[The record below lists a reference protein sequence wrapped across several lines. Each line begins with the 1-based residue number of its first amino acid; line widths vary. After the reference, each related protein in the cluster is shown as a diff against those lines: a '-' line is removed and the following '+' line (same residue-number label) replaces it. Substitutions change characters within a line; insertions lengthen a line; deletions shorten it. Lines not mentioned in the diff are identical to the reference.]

1 MKVVSLGAAAT
12 LLIFCLFLPASATA
26 TNNVDFSN
34 KEGTT
39 FGTTAGLSF
48 SPSTLI
54 CIIGFSGERLVS
66 GNHGSVSLITGSM
79 ASDRRFLNDVLFSGT
94 FSGPVTR
101 TLITLAN
108 GSHNYKVTGVVVGST
123 VGQLVSA
130 VTVQSTIN
138 IATELFQNSTLM
150 AVGDTRIVSSIPEPS
165 TLALLFTGSVGT
177 LGMMLRKLLAS

>member
-12 LLIFCLFLPASATA
+12 LLIFCLVLPGSATA

-34 KEGTT
+34 GAGTL
-39 FGTTAGLSF
+39 FGTAAGLSVF
-48 SPSTLI
+48 PSTVI
-54 CIIGFSGERLVS
+54 SGISFNGERLIGRS
-66 GNHGSVSLITGSM
+66 HGSVSLSTGSM
-79 ASDRRFLNDVLFSGT
+79 ARSLGFPNDVLFSGT

-108 GSHNYKVTGVVVGST
+108 GSHNYTVTGVVVGST

-138 IATELFQNSTLM
+138 IATAVFQNSTLM
-150 AVGDTRIVSSIPEPS
+150 TVADTRIVSSVPEPS

-177 LGMMLRKLLAS
+177 LGMMWRKLLAS